1 MSNVGGSM
9 GWCGAT
15 AVFDVM
21 AEAVLTKDLVD
32 SKTTL
37 LTLARI
43 LEEYDW
49 DCQHDSDY
57 FDHPIVQE
65 IMKELHPNWSVDS
78 D

>member
-1 MSNVGGSM
+1 M

-32 SKTTL
+32 PKTTL

-49 DCQHDSDY
+49 DCQHDSD
-57 FDHPIVQE
+57 
-65 IMKELHPNWSVDS
+65 
-78 D
+78 